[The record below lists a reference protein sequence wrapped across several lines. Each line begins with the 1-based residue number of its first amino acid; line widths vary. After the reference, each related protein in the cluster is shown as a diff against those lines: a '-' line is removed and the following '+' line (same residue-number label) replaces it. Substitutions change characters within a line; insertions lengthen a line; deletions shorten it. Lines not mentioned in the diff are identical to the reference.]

1 MIGQKRARGSSFNS
15 PGTSPFLSTDG
26 EAGYVRVEALFQP
39 DILISF
45 QHQATQRRRFHLEP
59 ERVLM
64 LAVLEDAIV
73 CFQDNLG
80 ATCKRKKA
88 LHLDAEEWI
97 LDDDKSY
104 LFSFENVC
112 EALNFDPLYL
122 RQGLVSWKESKL
134 AKQEKEPA
142 RKQLAG

>member
-104 LFSFENVC
+104 LISFANVC
-112 EALNFDPLYL
+112 QALTFDPLYL
-122 RQGLVSWKESKL
+122 THVL
-134 AKQEKEPA
+134 AHSQDPELE
-142 RKQLAG
+142 